1 MKPEVQV
8 VHERCCGVDVHK
20 KILEACIL
28 TSEGAK
34 RKRFATTTKE
44 LREFVSWLKENDV
57 PVVAM
62 ESTGVY
68 WKPVYNLLEAAG
80 IQAFVVNAQHI
91 KAVPGRKTDIKDAE
105 WIAALL
111 RHGLLTPSYIPE
123 RKQREM
129 RELIR
134 LRTAKIQERSR
145 EILRVQKILEGANI
159 KLSSFVSDINGAT
172 SRKIIESIIDGI
184 DDPKQLS
191 LIAGNRLKANATDLT
206 DALDGVIS
214 DHQRM
219 LLSLQLKSID
229 FHDQQIAALDAEL
242 KKLEEEDA
250 SFKEALEIIDTAPGV
265 GRRIAQ
271 VIAIEAGIDMDRFP
285 TAKHLAAWAGM
296 APGNNESAGKRKSGK
311 TRPGNPH
318 LRAHLVQ
325 AAHTIARMKNCYLCD
340 QYHRIAARRGKKRAA
355 VAVGHSI
362 LISVWHMLKNKQ
374 PYQDL
379 GKDYLAVKNKE
390 RVIRQCLKK
399 LNELGVSFQIQA
411 ETA

>member
-20 KILEACIL
+20 KIIETCIL

-34 RKRFATTTKE
+34 RKRFATTSRE
-44 LREFVSWLKENDV
+44 LRAFVSWLKENDV
-57 PVVAM
+57 SVVAM

-68 WKPVYNLLEAAG
+68 WKPVYNLLEAAS
-80 IQAFVVNAQHI
+80 IQAFVVNAQHM
-91 KAVPGRKTDIKDAE
+91 KAVPGRKTDTKDAE

-111 RHGLLTPSYIPE
+111 RHGLLTPSYIPD

-172 SRKIIESIIDGI
+172 SRKILESVIDGI

-206 DALDGVIS
+206 DALDGVIG

-242 KKLEEEDA
+242 KKLEEENA
-250 SFKEALEIIDTAPGV
+250 SFKEALELIDTIPGV
-265 GRRIAQ
+265 GKRIAQ

-296 APGNNESAGKRKSGK
+296 APGNNESAGKRKPGK

-362 LISVWHMLKNKQ
+362 LVSVWHMLKKRQ
-374 PYQDL
+374 FYRDL
-379 GKDYLAVKNKE
+379 GRDYLTVKNKE
-390 RVIRQCLKK
+390 RVIKQCLKK
-399 LNELGVSFQIQA
+399 LQELGVSFQIQT